1 MKIKTYT
8 DPAREV
14 PNGFTCGGCGAVR
27 NESLGKRKYC
37 SAFRRELLAGKDGCM
52 IKCFEC
58 VLACRSA
65 LIAAG
70 TFGGKNDE
78 KDQW

>member
-14 PNGFTCGGCGAVR
+14 PNGFTCDGCGAVR
-27 NESLGKRKYC
+27 NESLGKKKYC
-37 SAFRRELLAGKDGCM
+37 SAFRRELMAGKDGSM

-58 VLACRSA
+58 VLACRSQ
-65 LIAAG
+65 LIRDGAG
-70 TFGGKNDE
+70 GE
-78 KDQW
+78 L